1 MEPGPVLLQPAR
13 QREPVTPG
21 QLPQDIQ
28 HLCGCDAALIRERQ
42 AQTLFERPLQH
53 AAELQETGIP
63 FPVVAYAREPLIMQL
78 VTAVER
84 QLEVLIDE
92 YLVGADARSSEGPD
106 RMRKC
111 LEHRMADRTSR

>member
-1 MEPGPVLLQPAR
+1 MLLQPAR
-13 QREPVTPG
+13 QREPVAPG
-21 QLPQDIQ
+21 QLPQDIR
-28 HLCGCDAALIRERQ
+28 HLCWCDAALVRERQ

-63 FPVVAYAREPLIMQL
+63 FPVVAYACEPLIMQL

-84 QLEVLIDE
+84 QLEVLVGE
-92 YLVGADARSSEGPD
+92 YLVGADAWSSEGPD

-111 LEHRMADRTSR
+111 LDHRMADRTSR